1 MSHPLLGA
9 LVLLWCALP
18 VAAQSRRD
26 FLTADEIE
34 QVRLAQDPNDR
45 LKLYVHFARQRLDQV
60 QHLLANDKAGRSGL
74 IHDLLEDYGKI
85 IDAIDT
91 VADDA
96 LQRKLGIELGMQ
108 AVGDGEKQML
118 AALEKIAES
127 RPKDLPRFEF
137 VLEQAISTTQDSL
150 QASKEDLEKRSEQ
163 VAAKEE
169 REKKELESLM
179 QPKDLEQKKTAEK
192 KAGEEEKGKR
202 KPPTLLRKG
211 EAVKKK

>member
-18 VAAQSRRD
+18 AAAQSRRD

-45 LKLYVHFARQRLDQV
+45 LKLYVYFARQRLDQV

-192 KAGEEEKGKR
+192 KAAEEEKGKR

-211 EAVKKK
+211 ETVKKK

>member
-96 LQRKLGIELGMQ
+96 LQRKLSIELGMQ

-192 KAGEEEKGKR
+192 KAAEEEKGKR

-211 EAVKKK
+211 ETVKKK